1 MKRQK
6 LTPEQALEKDT
17 RMRWVIKCRTLA
29 AMYAAA
35 QRHGWYYSTN
45 RELEN
50 GIVEDYGT
58 HIEVV
63 FESGRFRVVDYDVD
77 MDLVTLRRRGDA

>member
-6 LTPEQALEKDT
+6 LTPEEALEKDT

-35 QRHGWYYSTN
+35 QRHGWYYCPAMV
-45 RELEN
+45 LED
-50 GIVEDYGT
+50 GIMEDYGDR
-58 HIEVV
+58 IEVV
-63 FESGRFRVVDYDVD
+63 FESGRFVVAGYDFPTD
-77 MDLVTLRRRGDA
+77 MVTLRRRGDA